1 MDELNFTREL
11 MIEID
16 KAFRCNLR
24 IKEIEM
30 TSFFIK
36 QIRKYNNLYGEDRID
51 GTFAGF
57 PVKVNNN
64 ITDFKVIVE

>member
-30 TSFFIK
+30 TSSFIK
-36 QIRKYNNLYGEDRID
+36 QIGENRID
-51 GTFAGF
+51 GAFAGF
-57 PVKVNNN
+57 PIKVNNN